1 MASTK
6 LLSISAALVATVGAA
21 GLSQTNPQFL
31 TKSDPQAVYM
41 NCLTG
46 RYAVET
52 GKTPDVLLR
61 SYHACQAKEAGYDQ
75 FLLAQG
81 LSPEKLKALVI
92 RVNEVT
98 YARYRGVAMN
108 RAKGCLGRAL
118 KKEELIS

>member
-6 LLSISAALVATVGAA
+6 LLSISGALIAAVGAA
-21 GLSQTNPQFL
+21 GLSQSDPSFL
-31 TKSDPQAVYM
+31 TKADPQTAYM
-41 NCLTG
+41 SCLSE

-52 GKTPDVLLR
+52 GRTPDILLR
-61 SYHACQAKEAGYDQ
+61 SYHACEAKEVGYRQ
-75 FLLAQG
+75 YLLERG
-81 LSPEKLKALVI
+81 LAPEKLRALVI

-98 YARYRGVAMN
+98 YARHRGVAMN